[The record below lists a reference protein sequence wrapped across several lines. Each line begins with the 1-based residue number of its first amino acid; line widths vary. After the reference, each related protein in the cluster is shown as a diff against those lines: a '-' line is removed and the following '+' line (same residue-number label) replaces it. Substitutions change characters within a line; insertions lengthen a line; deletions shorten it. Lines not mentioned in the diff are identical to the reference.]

1 MTYACPFNASSASE
15 RRAPA
20 ALRRALDLLYAG
32 SAILGGL
39 TLCLICA
46 TMLVQVIARIF
57 GVIAGGTD
65 EITAYACAAAA
76 FLPLAHT
83 LRHGDM
89 VRLTLVLSRLGRR
102 MRRLFELFSL
112 TIAAAFAAYGTWHF
126 GVLAY
131 QSWLF
136 GDMSQGLLVVEI
148 WIPQL
153 PLVIGFAVLA
163 ISLFDA
169 LVTTALG
176 GRPSYRASMDDMP
189 DAGPQAGG

>member
-1 MTYACPFNASSASE
+1 MTHASAFNASSPSE

-20 ALRRALDLLYAG
+20 PLRRALDLLYTG
-32 SAILGGL
+32 SAVLGGL

-46 TMLVQVIARIF
+46 TMLLQVAARMF
-57 GVIAGGTD
+57 GVIVGGTD

-89 VRLTLVLSRLGRR
+89 VRLTLVLARLGRR
-102 MRRLFELFSL
+102 MRQVFELFSL
-112 TIAAAFAAYGTWHF
+112 ATAAAFAAYGTWHF

-136 GDMSQGLLVVEI
+136 GDMSQGLLVI
-148 WIPQL
+148 KMWIPQL
-153 PLVIGFAVLA
+153 PLVIGFAVFA
-163 ISLFDA
+163 ISLVDA

-176 GRPSYRASMDDMP
+176 GSPSYRAGAEDLP
-189 DAGPQAGG
+189 DAGSRAGD